1 MTVTVHRRAD
11 AVTMLWRN
19 GGGVTH
25 ELVRRPSG
33 GDFGWRLSMAEV
45 AVDASFS
52 SFDDHDRIIVLL
64 SGSAMDLHLVDTG
77 GTVELRPPLGWYR
90 FAGSTRIDATL
101 PDGPTTDLNLMWR
114 RDQFDATVRRFRAP
128 FDLAPQTGATLL
140 AFAVD
145 GAPVLDG
152 GIVLAPGD
160 VAECPDIL
168 HIDGAGTLLVFA
180 LVPR

>member
-33 GDFGWRLSMAEV
+33 GD
-45 AVDASFS
+45 
-52 SFDDHDRIIVLL
+52 
-64 SGSAMDLHLVDTG
+64 LVDTG